1 MYRRFFGFS
10 ENPFDVATKPKSLFF
25 SSGHRET
32 LSVLMSAIGERR
44 GLIAIVGDLGVGK
57 TTLLKTMLGSLDEKT
72 KVVSVSNTTMSFDE
86 VLAMIL
92 ADLGIAEADERLSG
106 VEALHR
112 LNDFAAQQLAIGSN
126 VLLVVDEAQNL
137 NGSAMERLGRLF
149 NQQAYKRIPIQ
160 VVLCG
165 LPDLDD
171 RLKQLEVFL
180 PNDVVIVKR
189 RIAPLSKKETYQYI
203 QHHLDLAG
211 YTGPALFTRGAQ
223 RLVCQHC
230 KGVPRNI
237 NTLCDNVLLTA
248 YVLGK
253 KKIKATL
260 VQKTVEELCWK
271 SSSSS
276 TCSQLFPRADE
287 GSPRLKWSIPH
298 PRVVLGTGLMFTV
311 SVFFVTGLLM
321 ANYLPKVKNRDSLP
335 GHAMTRGGSPGQS
348 SGFHNFRALIQEA
361 HRDNSM
367 PLLVTSARMS
377 DEKIK
382 SDVSAM
388 TPHINEHRKS
398 TEVLSVTTG
407 GESGANTAVAQAE
420 NEDSSGIKTG
430 QVSFKKQVVASFSQ
444 STLPSQKPNEKG
456 TSVAACVPDFK
467 KGHAEV
473 GNVVVQVGSYRNRK
487 TAEHFIRSLK
497 GKGYDVYLE
506 VRTLK
511 NLGLFHRV
519 RLRGYKTVAVARAE
533 MPQLREQGFN
543 DAFIPS
549 H

>member
-1 MYRRFFGFS
+1 VYLRFFGFS
-10 ENPFDVATKPKSLFF
+10 ENPFDVTTKPKFLFL

-32 LSVLMSAIGERR
+32 LSVLTSAIGERR
-44 GLIAIVGDLGVGK
+44 GLIAIVGDLGAGK
-57 TTLLKTMLGSLDEKT
+57 TTLLKTMLGRLDEKT

-92 ADLGIAEADERLSG
+92 ADLGIAEADEPLSE

-112 LNDFAAQQLAIGSN
+112 LNDFAVQQLARGSN
-126 VLLVVDEAQNL
+126 MLLVVDEAQNL
-137 NGSAMERLGRLF
+137 NGSAMEKLGLLF
-149 NQQAYKRIPIQ
+149 NQQACKRIPIQ

-165 LPDLDD
+165 LPELDD
-171 RLKQLEVFL
+171 RLKQLEVSF

-189 RIAPLSKKETYQYI
+189 RIAPLRKKETYQYI

-211 YTGPALFTRGAQ
+211 YTGPALFTRRAQ
-223 RLVCQHC
+223 RLVCQHG

-248 YVLGK
+248 YALGK

-260 VQKTVEELCWK
+260 VQKTVEDLCWK

-276 TCSQLFPRADE
+276 TYSQPPPRADE
-287 GSPRLKWSIPH
+287 GSPRLKWSISH

-311 SVFFVTGLLM
+311 SVFFVTGLLL
-321 ANYLPKVKNRDSLP
+321 ANYLPEVKTRDSLL
-335 GHAMTRGGSPGQS
+335 GHAMTRGGSPSQS

-367 PLLVTSARMS
+367 PPLAASARMS

-407 GESGANTAVAQAE
+407 GESGSNTAVAHAE
-420 NEDSSGIKTG
+420 NEESSGIKTG
-430 QVSFKKQVVASFSQ
+430 QVSFKKEVEASFAQ
-444 STLPSQKPNEKG
+444 SSLPLQKPNEKD
-456 TSVAACVPDFK
+456 TSAAACVPDFK
-467 KGHAEV
+467 KDPAEV

-487 TAEHFIRSLK
+487 TAEHLARSLK
-497 GKGYDVYLE
+497 EKGYDVYLE

-511 NLGLFHRV
+511 DRGLFHRV

-533 MPQLREQGFN
+533 MSQLTEQGFN
-543 DAFIPS
+543 DAFISS